1 MELDQL
7 TVSVL
12 NQLTAAGADA
22 ACCEASTSETREF
35 NVENGSFSLF
45 RTLFDKGLTLTAYQN
60 HKKGQV
66 HANRFDDEA
75 VAAAV
80 TDCLTVAEAG
90 EPDEAWR
97 LAPDAMEQSF
107 TLGVPD
113 PDMDLFFSR
122 LQELLA
128 AISEQ
133 YPTIGVESLIG
144 LHRKNTV
151 VYRNTNGTCYHT
163 LEGYFHLDLEL
174 VAHDGDVG
182 SSFYYT
188 GLTLDRLDR
197 PLIELGSVRSDLD
210 MVVRQVHTKP
220 LEGKF
225 TGIILLP
232 PACLGD
238 FLSSALGNFAG
249 NNALLDGTSIWKD
262 KLEQPVADRRITLH
276 IAPLDDRIVGGERYT
291 AEGFVSRDYTILD
304 RGVLKSFQLTDYVA
318 NKTGYPR
325 AANTSSETYCMEPG
339 DQPLQEIISGVDR
352 GVLVGR
358 FSGGQPSVN
367 GDFSGVA
374 KNSFLIENG
383 VITDALSETMI
394 SGNLDALLND
404 LVGLSKET
412 VCNGSTVLP
421 WAAFDGV
428 TISGK

>member
-12 NQLTAAGADA
+12 DRLTKAGAEA
-22 ACCEASTSETREF
+22 ACCEASNSETREF
-35 NVENGSFSLF
+35 NVENGSFSLL
-45 RTLFDKGLTLTAYQN
+45 RTLFDKGLTLTAYQG
-60 HKKGQV
+60 HKKGLV
-66 HANRFDDEA
+66 HANRFDEEA

-80 TDCLTVAEAG
+80 ADCLAVAQAG

-97 LAPDAMEQSF
+97 LAPEAAQQTF
-107 TLGVPD
+107 TLGVPE

-128 AISEQ
+128 EIAEQ
-133 YPTIGVESLIG
+133 YPTIGVESMVA
-144 LHRKNTV
+144 LHRKNTI
-151 VYRNTNGTCYHT
+151 VYRNTNGACFHT
-163 LEGYFHLDLEL
+163 LEGYFQVELEY
-174 VAHDGDVG
+174 VAHDGDLG
-182 SSFYYT
+182 SSIYYSV
-188 GLTLDRLDR
+188 LTLDRLDR
-197 PLIELGSVRSDLD
+197 PLIELGSVKSDLD
-210 MVVRQVHTKP
+210 MVVRQVHTTP

-225 TGIILLP
+225 TGTILLP

-238 FLSSALGNFAG
+238 FLSSALSNFAG
-249 NNALLDGTSIWKD
+249 NNALLDGTSIWKE
-262 KLEQPVADRRITLH
+262 KLGKPVADPRITLQ
-276 IAPLDDRIVGGERYT
+276 IAPLHPDIVCGERYT
-291 AEGFVSRDYTILD
+291 AEGFVSQDYSLID

-325 AANTSSETYCMEPG
+325 ASNTASGAYCMEPG
-339 DQPLQEIISGVDR
+339 DRTLQQIIAGIDR

-358 FSGGQPSVN
+358 FSGGQPSAN

-383 VITDALSETMI
+383 VVTDALSETMI
-394 SGNLDALLND
+394 SGNLDALLNH
-404 LVGLSKET
+404 LVALSSET
-412 VCNGSTVLP
+412 VRSGSTILP